1 MKKFKDLKVGDRVYT
16 ARIMDSVLKQD
27 CVGGVI
33 VDYYVS
39 NVSIF
44 SGDNTKHV
52 SLKLQKMRYMYKEG
66 YVKDDRPESI
76 NDETFIYP
84 KLEDSTMVKALV
96 ENENNK
102 YGLLVNKM
110 IFSTTKRGVF
120 TELAEI
126 AKNNSEK
133 IKEIENAFKTAS
145 SRALSMNFL
154 IKNSMN
160 MTALEPIEEEK
171 PVTEEEFACMA
182 L

>member
-16 ARIMDSVLKQD
+16 ASIMDSVLKQD

-44 SGDNTKHV
+44 SGDNTEHM
-52 SLKLQKMRYMYKEG
+52 SLKLQKMRYMYREG

-84 KLEDSTMVKALV
+84 NLENSTMVKALV
-96 ENENNK
+96 DK
-102 YGLLVNKM
+102 HGLLINRM

-133 IKEIENAFKTAS
+133 IKEMENTLRTAS

-154 IKNSMN
+154 IKNSMS